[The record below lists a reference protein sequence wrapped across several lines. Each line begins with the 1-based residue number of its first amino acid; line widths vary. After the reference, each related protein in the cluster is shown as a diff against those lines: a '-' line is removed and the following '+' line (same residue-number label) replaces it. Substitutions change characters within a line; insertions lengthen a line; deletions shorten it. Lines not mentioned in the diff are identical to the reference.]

1 MNDSKFIE
9 LLNLYV
15 DHQISAEDAASLE
28 AEIQHSPERRRIYR
42 QYCQMQ
48 KACVLLAENF
58 RAEAPE
64 REQVRARAA
73 TRRRQIAQ
81 VGYVLGGLA
90 AAACVAMVLVV
101 NRQPDNLAS
110 PATATV
116 AATET
121 APAIVPAMAEVPTAP
136 VPLADRVA
144 LQPVFAGFESNTPSA
159 RLVISN
165 SNQVPLD
172 WMERV
177 QLRKVTTEE
186 LWLEQRPS
194 SQPEDLLFRSPRRF
208 QGPAEMTAWRFQK

>member
-1 MNDSKFIE
+1 MNDSRFIE

-15 DHQISAEDAASLE
+15 DHQINAEDAASLE
-28 AEIQHSPERRRIYR
+28 AEIQRSPERRKIYR

-58 RAEAPE
+58 RTEAPD

-73 TRRRQIAQ
+73 THRRQLAQ
-81 VGYVLGGLA
+81 VGYVMGGLA
-90 AAACVAMVLVV
+90 AAACVALVLVM
-101 NRQPDNLAS
+101 NRQSND
-110 PATATV
+110 PATPAAATV
-116 AATET
+116 VAVET
-121 APAIVPAMAEVPTAP
+121 ARAVAPTAVDTP
-136 VPLADRVA
+136 AASTPLSERVA
-144 LQPVFAGFESNTPSA
+144 LQSAFAGFESSA
-159 RLVISN
+159 PNARFVVSGA
-165 SNQVPLD
+165 NQVPLD
-172 WMERV
+172 WMDRV